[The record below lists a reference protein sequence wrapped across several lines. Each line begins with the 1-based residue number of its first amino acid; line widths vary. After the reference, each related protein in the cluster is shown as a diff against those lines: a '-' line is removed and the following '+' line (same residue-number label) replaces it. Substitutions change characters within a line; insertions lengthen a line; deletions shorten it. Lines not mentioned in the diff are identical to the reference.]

1 MEDQQDQHGEVIENE
16 LERGK
21 ELDDLALPL
30 VTQNPIEQPIP
41 TTTASRQ
48 TPLIKQS
55 SLASNGAKPAGTE
68 QTDEWV
74 GRHQGNKNSVSA
86 LVQRFNQMAEGN
98 EKGVESSKN

>member
-1 MEDQQDQHGEVIENE
+1 MEDQQDQHDEVRSANENE

-30 VTQNPIEQPIP
+30 VTQSQIEQS

-48 TPLIKQS
+48 SPPTKEI
-55 SLASNGAKPAGTE
+55 SNGAETVGTG
-68 QTDEWV
+68 QADGHV

-86 LVQRFNQMAEGN
+86 LVQRFNQMAEGK
-98 EKGVESSKN
+98 EKGVESTKK